1 MSLDQ
6 RHKLIFSEIV
16 GAHSP
21 TAIKAKLKGAVQV
34 ISKALADNDVGS
46 LKDGA
51 EMLNQAIYRY
61 ELLKKAEELAEVI
74 QEYEPTEPA

>member
-1 MSLDQ
+1 M
-6 RHKLIFSEIV
+6 
-16 GAHSP
+16 
-21 TAIKAKLKGAVQV
+21 QV

>member
-6 RHKLIFSEIV
+6 RHKTIFAEIV
-16 GAHSP
+16 RAHSP
-21 TAIKAKLKGAVQV
+21 TTLKGKIKGAVQV
-34 ISKALADNDVGS
+34 INRALANNDVESMKVGV
-46 LKDGA
+46 
-51 EMLNQAIYRY
+51 EMLSQTICRY